1 MVWDHA
7 AEPTVASATMA
18 MWSTR
23 EYVAG
28 AAFRGPD
35 AVAAAVLERIVEEC
49 LRLQGSK

>member
-1 MVWDHA
+1 
-7 AEPTVASATMA
+7 MA
-18 MWSTR
+18 MWSVR

-35 AVAAAVLERIVEEC
+35 VVAAAVLERIVEEC